1 MSGSTSKQSPP
12 ANEPVQN
19 ANGALADTWRAHFQ
33 EVADLAGSAWLVGD
47 YKQTIQPD
55 LGPNW
60 LLCDGRILNDVDY
73 PDLAKLLKPSDPNAG
88 KAGVFALPTVA
99 PIPTGGDV
107 ATVQT
112 WVRAL

>member
-33 EVADLAGSAWLVGD
+33 DVADLAGSAWLVGD
-47 YKQTIQPD
+47 FKQTVVAD

-60 LLCDGRILNDVDY
+60 LLCDGRLLMDADY
-73 PDLAKLLKPSDPNAG
+73 PDLAALLKANTSNAG
-88 KAGVFALPTVA
+88 SGQFRLPTVA
-99 PIPTGGDV
+99 ATAAGEDG